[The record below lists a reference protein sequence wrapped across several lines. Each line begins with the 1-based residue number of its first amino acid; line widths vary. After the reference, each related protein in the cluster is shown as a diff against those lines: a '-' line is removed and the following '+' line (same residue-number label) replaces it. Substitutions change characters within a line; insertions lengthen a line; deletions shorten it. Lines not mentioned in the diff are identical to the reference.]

1 MIMSDARPSDVYR
14 ETGRWF
20 GPVLFAGLA
29 VLAIGLIL
37 TVVGWQAHWW
47 FASHD
52 ATRQYQLT
60 QNGTSNQDTLRAQ
73 ITTQLANVATIT
85 TQIAAAGSD
94 PAEVSALKP
103 QRAAVAGIACSDAA
117 QITGVPIPA
126 QQAQWVTVNCSD
138 GSVSPG
144 STLYVTGAP

>member
-1 MIMSDARPSDVYR
+1 MYDDVTPNDVYR

-20 GPVLFAGLA
+20 GPVLVAGLA
-29 VLAIGLIL
+29 ILAAGLIL

-47 FASHD
+47 FASHN

-73 ITTQLANVATIT
+73 VTTQLANVATIT
-85 TQIAAAGSD
+85 TQIAETRD
-94 PAEVSALKP
+94 PAEVAALKA
-103 QRAAVAGIACSDAA
+103 QRMAIAGIACSDTA